1 MTIVELVKD
10 YFKTEG
16 WLFSQV
22 EDKNVFLFGINGENG
37 KFQCLADI
45 FDEEKFFS
53 FYSICGFNTPES
65 KKQEMAE
72 LITRLNY
79 EEGFGNFE
87 MDFEDGEIRYKTSI
101 FYESLEPTT
110 QFVKNIIIQ
119 NIMSMDDS
127 LPALTG
133 LAFQN
138 MTPIDAFKLVE
149 EIETKKENKTL

>member
-1 MTIVELVKD
+1 
-10 YFKTEG
+10 
-16 WLFSQV
+16 
-22 EDKNVFLFGINGENG
+22 
-37 KFQCLADI
+37 
-45 FDEEKFFS
+45 
-53 FYSICGFNTPES
+53 
-65 KKQEMAE
+65 MAE

-79 EEGFGNFE
+79 EEAFGNFE